1 MATRPSS
8 LKQLVGHAFDR
19 IDAYWNDLV
28 AHYRSRVE
36 RVIYR
41 VKSHAWC
48 EVAFR
53 GSYALLVQFM
63 EATVMTIALEIR
75 NEFLEQRRPMFEV
88 VGPWD
93 HVFI

>member
-1 MATRPSS
+1 MLCGRKKPTTRAQRPS
-8 LKQLVGHAFDR
+8 DR
-19 IDAYWNDLV
+19 TGAYWNDLV

-41 VKSHAWC
+41 VKSHTWC

-63 EATVMTIALEIR
+63 EATVMTMVCVHC
-75 NEFLEQRRPMFEV
+75 P
-88 VGPWD
+88 GDP
-93 HVFI
+93 